1 MSLHEEIQNHKTKEE
16 LCDWVLDNVGDGNP
30 YYDLNLLAEE
40 IWDMKSALKEG
51 NKKLKEEN
59 SMLRDL
65 LQDRMPV
72 GCIAET
78 TYQPILEENEKLKN
92 EIKDIK
98 EDGAKIIEQLG
109 DELHKEYLIPLR
121 KENKKLK
128 QENYTLRQD
137 EIKEIKE
144 LKEIILKQNSM
155 LRDLLKEA
163 EENQKKMNYYQFY
176 VYTIDGGG
184 DCDFKKEDVDQFT
197 DDQKLREYL
206 YEEIGYEADE
216 DTEE

>member
-1 MSLHEEIQNHKTKEE
+1 MADYKALYEAQLEE
-16 LCDWVLDNVGDGNP
+16 
-30 YYDLNLLAEE
+30 
-40 IWDMKSALKEG
+40 
-51 NKKLKEEN
+51 NKKLKQEN

-121 KENKKLK
+121 KENEGLV
-128 QENYTLRQD
+128 
-137 EIKEIKE
+137 
-144 LKEIILKQNSM
+144 
-155 LRDLLKEA
+155 KEA
-163 EENQKKMNYYQFY
+163 EENQKKMKYYQFY
-176 VYTIDGGG
+176 IYTMDGGG
-184 DCDFKKEDVDQFT
+184 IGGFKKEDVDQFT

-206 YEEIGYEADE
+206 YEEIGYEEEEEESESEEEE
-216 DTEE
+216 DHQR